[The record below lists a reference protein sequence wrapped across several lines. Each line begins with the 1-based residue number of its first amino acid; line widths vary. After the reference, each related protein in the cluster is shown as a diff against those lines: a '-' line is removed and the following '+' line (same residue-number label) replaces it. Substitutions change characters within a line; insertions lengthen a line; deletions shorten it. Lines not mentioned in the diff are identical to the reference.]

1 MVNRRNF
8 LAFAGATSAG
18 ALTGCREGLPRR
30 EERAIERRRRPVKMH
45 VGTQRLEPTPEAMQ
59 FAKRHG
65 VGHACIEPLG
75 LGDRGYWT
83 LEEIER
89 ARDLC
94 ARYGVSMDSIHLR
107 FLWSNHLEGKMRPAI
122 MLAQS
127 PERDRDIELVHKT
140 IESLAKAGIPQFMY
154 NLNLLGGMKGGT
166 SEPLRGGAMSR
177 VWRMKDADENP
188 PLTRAGRVTEEMFWE
203 RITYFLERVIP
214 VCNEYKIRAACH
226 PHDPPGPAGGFQ
238 GIIRVL
244 GSPDGLKKLVSIQ
257 ESPYHGLNLCL
268 GSTAEMLRNPN
279 EEIHDII
286 RYFGERKKIFN
297 IHFRNIRGG
306 LHDFQE
312 TFPDNGDMNM
322 VKVAL
327 TLQEAGYERMLMPD
341 HIPTHPD
348 DPKRWQAL
356 AFCYGYIKGVLQSLE
371 TLV

>member
-8 LAFAGATSAG
+8 LAFAGATTAG
-18 ALTGCREGLPRR
+18 ALTHCREGVLQHD
-30 EERAIERRRRPVKMH
+30 EKTIQRRRRPIKMH

-65 VGHACIEPLG
+65 VNHACIEPLG

-94 ARYGVSMDSIHLR
+94 ARYGVSTDSIHLR
-107 FLWSNHLEGKMRPAI
+107 FLWSNHIEEKMRPAI

-203 RITYFLERVIP
+203 RITYFLDRVIP
-214 VCNEYKIRAACH
+214 
-226 PHDPPGPAGGFQ
+226 Q
-238 GIIRVL
+238 RV
-244 GSPDGLKKLVSIQ
+244 
-257 ESPYHGLNLCL
+257 
-268 GSTAEMLRNPN
+268 
-279 EEIHDII
+279 
-286 RYFGERKKIFN
+286 
-297 IHFRNIRGG
+297 
-306 LHDFQE
+306 
-312 TFPDNGDMNM
+312 
-322 VKVAL
+322 
-327 TLQEAGYERMLMPD
+327 
-341 HIPTHPD
+341 
-348 DPKRWQAL
+348 
-356 AFCYGYIKGVLQSLE
+356 
-371 TLV
+371 